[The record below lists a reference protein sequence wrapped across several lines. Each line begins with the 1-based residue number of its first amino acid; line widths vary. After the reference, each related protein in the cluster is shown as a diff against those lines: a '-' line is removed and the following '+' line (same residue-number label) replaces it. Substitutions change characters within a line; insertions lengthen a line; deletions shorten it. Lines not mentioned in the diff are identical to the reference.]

1 MPKKNSLGSAITGIL
16 GIPGEI
22 VKATGLDQTAE
33 LVMDSTNE
41 RGQLSVS
48 HLLDIGGVRT
58 ARKQM
63 RETAQQMQEMQFKQA
78 QASLINSEIRALLGR
93 QEILDQ
99 PRQLAEQQAAEAR
112 RVAAEERALSADER
126 AAAAEARAQE
136 RFDYE
141 QQVRPTVEQRQAEF
155 DLRQDQLEVSRK
167 EADLRSKR
175 LDLEEKALA
184 QRGEE
189 TAAKQQAEAFE
200 RAEDYANLSPQRR
213 DSLVGQAMARGMT
226 AQEAY
231 GQGFPADAPPVYN
244 QYARQYAQLTGTS
257 IEEAQGVLYTQTPEE
272 ASKTIQNLLSTS
284 ASQQRTDA
292 LKRKFRKDFPP
303 QENVRDNIATDAQK
317 KGLERA
323 INNELSSLVGATRL
337 NTETGVVEKARRG
350 SGELG
355 FTRSEIAVLP
365 AARSAGRRFL
375 GKTSNSVAA
384 TFHAEDIF
392 LLNLPGRPRYD
403 LLGNVPGDKLKTRDN
418 WINDEYLGDSTGRG
432 PIDDEAAQHILYNMA
447 RTVDR
452 VRTIWEAVENI
463 EPEATTVDGAFIR
476 PGSEPYVDLWIESV
490 NTIPGWKMYKNS
502 QGRIEIDVPPGE
514 EHLVAQMQKI
524 IQGGSHI
531 PTLPSRAK
539 QVRRPNRSKKKGD

>member
-78 QASLINSEIRALLGR
+78 QASLVNSEIRALLGQ
-93 QEILDQ
+93 QELADQ
-99 PRQLAEQQAAEAR
+99 PRQLAVQQAAEER
-112 RVAAEERALSADER
+112 RESAEERAL
-126 AAAAEARAQE
+126 AAEARAQE
-136 RFDYE
+136 RFEYE
-141 QQVRPTVEQRQAEF
+141 QQVRPTAEQRQAEF
-155 DLRQDQLEVSRK
+155 ALRQDQLEVSRD
-167 EADLRSKR
+167 EAELKSKR
-175 LDLEEKALA
+175 LEFEETALA
-184 QRGEE
+184 RRGEE
-189 TAAKQQAEAFE
+189 VAARQQAEAFE

-365 AARSAGRRFL
+365 AARAAGRRFIE
-375 GKTSNSVAA
+375 KTSDSVAA

-403 LLGNVPGDKLKTRDN
+403 LLGNVPGDKLKTRNN
-418 WINDEYLGDSTGRG
+418 WINDEYLGDRTGRG

-514 EHLVAQMQKI
+514 EHLVAQVQRI
-524 IQGGSHI
+524 IGGGDHI

-539 QVRRPNRSKKKGD
+539 QVRRPKRSKKKGD